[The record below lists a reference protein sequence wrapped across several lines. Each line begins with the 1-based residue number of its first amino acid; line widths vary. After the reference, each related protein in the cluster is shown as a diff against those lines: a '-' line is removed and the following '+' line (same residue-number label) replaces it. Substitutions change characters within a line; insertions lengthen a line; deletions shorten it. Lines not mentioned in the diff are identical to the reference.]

1 MFRRSSETIS
11 VYNLL
16 SYCLKERPTRISKPQ
31 GCLSSCFGKI
41 VSFPCYIMGMVMSW
55 LSSLGESI
63 SSCLFLG
70 CIFRDVAR
78 VSKKIFSFITDKL
91 GIADILDKI
100 KYVSNNPFI
109 KKLWEFIFDKLQD
122 KASFA
127 DDAETARKICEA
139 RGEWVLQGSVREQ
152 ESSRLMQYVEEVEY
166 DRSLLL

>member
-1 MFRRSSETIS
+1 
-11 VYNLL
+11 
-16 SYCLKERPTRISKPQ
+16 
-31 GCLSSCFGKI
+31 
-41 VSFPCYIMGMVMSW
+41 MSW

-70 CIFRDVAR
+70 CIFRDVAH
-78 VSKKIFSFITDKL
+78 VSKKINFTDKL

-139 RGEWVLQGSVREQ
+139 QGEWVLQGSVREQ
-152 ESSRLMQYVEEVEY
+152 ECSCLMQYVEEVKY
-166 DRSLLL
+166 DHSLLL